1 MHRQVSSPAA
11 TSNGI
16 LYKTAST
23 SGTPEQL
30 AFSARRPEQL
40 LRGRTESRVLSVYE
54 SPCNPLPGGS
64 LSVH

>member
-1 MHRQVSSPAA
+1 MYGQVSSPSA

-23 SGTPEQL
+23 SGIAEQL
-30 AFSARRPEQL
+30 AFSARGPEQL
-40 LRGRTESRVLSVYE
+40 LRGPTESRMLSVYE

-64 LSVH
+64 LSVT